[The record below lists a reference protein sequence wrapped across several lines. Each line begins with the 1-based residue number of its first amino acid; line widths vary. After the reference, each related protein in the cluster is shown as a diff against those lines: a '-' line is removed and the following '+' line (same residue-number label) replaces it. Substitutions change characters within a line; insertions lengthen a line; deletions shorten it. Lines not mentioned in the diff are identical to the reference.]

1 MPNDEFLNH
10 DTSANDYNKILKT
23 GSSKK
28 KIIKSLDRSFKLI
41 LKGYQYIDGEMKYK
55 RDVLPVAE
63 WLMDNIY
70 LIEKEYKDI
79 KHNIGEDFYKNI
91 PIVEEGKFTGYP
103 RIYCIAQEIICN
115 SQNKIDKQTIIQFI
129 SEYQKKCILTN
140 NELWILPKML
150 RIGLIQSISDITEK
164 IMDAQIEKS
173 KADIIGDKIINATNH
188 GADDAQIKSIIS
200 EDIKFTPH
208 FSERLL
214 KILRDNAIDN
224 ENIYACIDKRLE
236 EVSSST
242 DKVITLEHK
251 MQANLKLLM
260 GSCIN
265 SIREVE
271 ALTWR
276 ECFEKLSYVEH
287 VLREDPAKIYEKMD
301 FASRDYYRHN
311 IEKISKYMGFSE
323 AYVAKMSIQCAEES
337 IADGENE
344 YKNHVGYYII
354 DKGLSCLKKKI
365 NFKEKGIHI
374 LTKPFKNHKA
384 FWYILG
390 NILGTL
396 VLMGI
401 IISMSLARD
410 RNIVIWKYVIALF
423 AVILPCSEIINSV
436 LNWSI
441 NHLTYT
447 RFVPKIELN
456 KGIPD
461 EDRTMVVV
469 PAIINDEKKAEELIS
484 KLEIYYL
491 ANKEKNLYFAVL
503 GDFKDS
509 RNQEELPKDNR
520 INSTAL
526 RLVRELNEK
535 YHNED
540 GEIFYFFN
548 RCRKY
553 NEKENMWLG
562 WERKRGKLME
572 FNSMIKGNNETSF
585 NVVSGDMNKLH
596 DIKYVITLDADTKL
610 PMDTAKKLIGAM
622 SHVLNR
628 AKISKGKV
636 IRGYGIMQPR
646 VCISTVKSNKT
657 FYSKIFSGETGIDT
671 YSMAVSDI
679 YQDLFGEGIYTG
691 KGIYDID
698 VFEIMMKDKIKDNTV
713 LSHDLLEGAIGRCAL
728 ISDVELIDG
737 YPAYYNA
744 SSKRLHRWVRGDWQL
759 IPYISKKS
767 GVNGLSQWKIIDN
780 LRRSLIA
787 PSIMVL
793 IIISLTVVPDGFEKW
808 LSLAFIA
815 LIFPWLFDVSE
826 VVASPMRGI
835 SLTGKINSNKNLILQ
850 VFLIFSFLAFNCC
863 LMLDAIFT
871 TLYRL
876 VISKK
881 KLLQWQTAEDVEM
894 NSGKKIM
901 DYIEFMW
908 QGSIL
913 SLLIEFLA
921 FGRNATI
928 GLVMLPSCILW
939 FFSPVIAFL
948 ISRDRKEFVMQ
959 LSDEERNLIRRISRK
974 TFAYFEDFINEEEN
988 FLAPD
993 NYQEDPPVG
1002 VAHRTS
1008 PTNMGMGIT
1017 SNIAGY
1023 DLGYT
1028 SLDELIWKLDKILVS
1043 MESLE
1048 KFNGHFYNW
1057 YDTKTK
1063 EPLNPKYIST
1073 VDSGNLLGY
1082 IWLTEQA
1089 LDDYLSKPMISG
1101 VYREGICDT
1110 LRIANEEIEEKLSI
1124 KNYYNDD
1131 ITQIEAS
1138 KLEVSELK
1146 KILKDVKIKCDR
1158 IEKNSRNVELYW
1170 NSKAK
1175 HQLEKRVEELERMF
1189 PWAEA
1194 TNNRAE
1200 MINDKAEKIKNLSYK
1215 VPIKDIPS
1223 EIDKIVDTIKISDD
1237 AFGEDTKWIDDLKD
1251 LLSSSKVEVEK
1262 VKEEIENLKA
1272 RFKNMAGVM
1281 NFKMLYDN
1289 NRQLFSIGYDV
1300 DKGSLSNCYYDLLA
1314 SESRQASFIAI
1325 ASGEVEQT
1333 HWFKLGRAMTFMG
1346 KGKGLVSWSG
1356 TMFEYFMPLLIMKNY
1371 PDTLLSET
1379 YKSVING
1386 QIKYA
1391 KSRGIPCWGISESA
1405 FFSFDVAANYKYK
1418 AFGVPG
1424 IGLKRG
1430 LVDEIVI
1437 SPYSTILAM
1446 QEKLSA
1452 GLVNLK
1458 NIISAGLEGRYG
1470 LYEAIDYTKNRMPK
1484 GKSSEI
1490 VRCFMVHHQ
1499 GMSLMAID
1507 NILNSYILQNRFHAI
1522 PKVKAAELLLQE
1534 RVPKVVT
1541 FDREQ
1546 SFEASQFSDERAN
1559 FIVRHYNQNTEMPE
1573 THLLSNGD
1581 YSLMITNRGSGYG
1594 KLKDMFAYRWRED
1607 VTLDDSGLFFYIKD
1621 VSKEK
1626 FWSTTYEPCKTAGD
1640 SYEAIFA
1647 LDKVE
1652 FKRRDDDIET
1662 HTEIAVSNE
1671 DNTEIR
1677 RIVIKNNGD
1686 SERVIEITSYCEVT
1700 MAPMNAD
1707 EVHPA
1712 FSNLFVRTEFLKE
1725 PMCILANRR
1734 PRAKNQKKPWVMQ
1747 SMFVDGITIGEVQ
1760 YETSRVNFIGRG
1772 GNLTC
1777 PLALENNNDLKNI
1790 VGDVIDPI
1798 ISIRRR
1804 IKLKT
1809 GSSCGISFV
1818 SSVTDSKEDAIRL
1831 ASKYSE
1837 LQNVKRVFSL
1847 AWSQSQVEL
1856 NYLGIK
1862 PNQANL
1868 YQCMASKIIFI
1879 NTMVREREEYIK
1891 AVDKSQS
1898 ALWAYGI
1905 SGDLPILLLLVRSEE
1920 DIGIVKQVLNA
1931 HEYWCMKGLKADLVI
1946 INMENS
1952 NYLQNLSNS
1961 LGDVINSGHSK
1972 DKENKSGG
1980 VFLLGKSTVSEEIIN
1995 FLIGISRLLIDSAK
2009 GLLVRQVKNSI
2020 KLEYDVL
2027 ALKAKHAEYEEK
2039 EYVFPERKLKYYNGY
2054 GGFDVASSEYVIRLR
2069 ENKNTPAPWINVIS
2083 NENFGFHVSE
2093 LGSAYTWCK
2102 NSRENKLTT
2111 WSNDYVSDK
2120 LGEALYIRDEETAD
2134 VWSISPKPIRDK
2146 GDYIIEHGR
2155 GYSTFKHVAFGIVGE
2170 MTMFVPMDEKVKII
2184 RVKLK
2189 NISNIT
2195 RKLSLTYYC
2204 QLVLGVI
2211 PRDTDLHMVT
2221 FLQKEGEFIYA
2232 QNPYSGSFGKELAYL
2247 KIIGGNEASFT
2258 GDRKEFIG
2266 RGGSIEKPFVITKEI
2281 LSNNVGA
2288 GLDPCLAENS
2298 KISLGENE
2306 EKVVNIVFGEDD
2318 SLQKI
2323 EKIIDK
2329 YSKIRSTTIELEN
2342 TKEYWT
2348 DTLGKIK
2355 VKTPDETMDI
2365 MLNGWL
2371 MYQTIACR
2379 LWSRSAFYQS
2389 GGAYG
2394 FRDQLQDVM
2403 PICFLK
2409 PEMTRKQILLSASRQ
2424 FLEGDVQHW
2433 WHPIVDSGIRTRFS
2447 DDLLWLPYVT
2457 NDYIKNTGDYSIL
2470 DEKVFYIEDEPLKD
2484 GEDERYNV
2492 SKKSDK
2498 SGTIYEHC
2506 IKALEKGLKFGI
2518 HNIPLMGSGDWND
2531 GMSTVGNKG
2540 KGESVWL
2547 GWFIYSILNDFRS
2560 ICKFK
2565 NDEYRSER
2573 YSELSGFVKENIENN
2588 AWDGEW
2594 YRRAYFDDGTPL
2606 GSSENDECKIDS
2618 LSQSWSVI
2626 SKAGDVKRTK
2636 IAMNSLEKYLVKE
2649 DNKMVLL
2656 LTPPFNNSQLE
2667 PGYIKGYIPGVRENG
2682 GQYTHAA
2689 TWVILAMAKLGE
2701 KEKAWKLFNMI
2712 NPINHARTKESSE
2725 IYKVEPYVMAADVY
2739 AQEANM
2745 GRGGW
2750 TWYTG
2755 AAGWM
2760 YRVGIEGILGLT
2772 FLNGKGFEINPCVPK
2787 EWNEYE
2793 ITYIHKKCKYNIKVM
2808 KGQTKKVNVDGKHV
2822 KSGVIPFFESGE
2834 HDVVVTMES
2843 DRESATRFQV
2853 PEKKV

>member
-1 MPNDEFLNH
+1 MPNEEFLNH
-10 DTSANDYNKILKT
+10 ATNTSEYYKRLKT
-23 GSSKK
+23 ASSKK
-28 KIIKSLDRSFKLI
+28 KIIKSLDKSFKLI
-41 LKGYQYIDGEMKYK
+41 LKGYEYINGEMKYK

-79 KHNIGEDFYKNI
+79 KHNIGEDFYKKL
-91 PIVEEGKFTGYP
+91 PIVEKGKVKGYP
-103 RIYCIAQEIICN
+103 RIYAIAQEIACK
-115 SQNKIDKQTIIQFI
+115 SESKIDEKTIIQFVG
-129 SEYQKKCILTN
+129 EYQKHCILTN
-140 NELWILPKML
+140 NELWVLPKML
-150 RIGLIQSISDITEK
+150 RIALIQSISDITVK
-164 IMDAQIEKS
+164 IMDAQTEKR
-173 KADIIGDKIINATNH
+173 KADIIGDKIINATNN
-188 GADDAQIKSIIS
+188 GAQNPELKDILS
-200 EDIKFTPH
+200 ENLKFTPH

-224 ENIYACIDKRLE
+224 EDIYKWIDNKLDE
-236 EVSSST
+236 AGIST
-242 DKVITLEHK
+242 EKVITLEHQI
-251 MQANLKLLM
+251 QANLKISM

-276 ECFEKLSYVEH
+276 ECFEKLSYVEQ
-287 VLREDPAKIYEKMD
+287 VLKQDPTKIYEKMD

-311 IEKISKYMGFSE
+311 IEKLAQHMKLPE
-323 AYVAKMSIQCAEES
+323 DYVAKMSIQCAEE
-337 IADGENE
+337 AETNDE
-344 YKNHVGYYII
+344 YQKHVGYYIV
-354 DKGLSCLKKKI
+354 DKGIDCLKKKI
-365 NFKEKGIHI
+365 KFKEKGIHI
-374 LTKPFKNHKA
+374 LTIPFKDHKF
-384 FWYILG
+384 FWYILA
-390 NILGTL
+390 NVLGTIT
-396 VLMGI
+396 LMGI
-401 IISMSLARD
+401 IISMSLVSD
-410 RNIVIWKYVIALF
+410 KNIVIWKYVIAGLV
-423 AVILPCSEIINSV
+423 AILPCSEIVNSV

-441 NHLTYT
+441 NHLTDT
-447 RFVPKIELN
+447 RFIPKIELYE
-456 KGIPD
+456 GIPD
-461 EDRTMVVV
+461 ESRTIVVV
-469 PAIINDEKKAEELIS
+469 PALINDEKKAEELINQ
-484 KLEIYYL
+484 LEIYYL

-509 RNQEELPKDNR
+509 KDEKELPKDDN
-520 INSTAL
+520 INSVAL
-526 RLVRELNEK
+526 KLTRELNEK
-535 YHNED
+535 YKGED
-540 GEIFYFFN
+540 GDIFYFFN
-548 RCRKY
+548 RYRTY

-572 FNSMIKGNNETSF
+572 FNSMIKGNGATSF
-585 NVVSGDMNKLH
+585 NVVSGDIKSLI

-610 PMDTAKKLIGAM
+610 PMDAAKKLIGAM
-622 SHVLNR
+622 SHILNQ
-628 AKISKGKV
+628 AKIANGKV
-636 IRGYGIMQPR
+636 TRGYGIMQPR
-646 VCISTVKSNKT
+646 VSISTVKSNKT

-671 YSMAVSDI
+671 YSMAVSDV

-698 VFEIMMKDKIKDNTV
+698 TFENMVEGKIKDNTV
-713 LSHDLLEGAIGRCAL
+713 LSHDLLEGELARCAL

-759 IPYISKKS
+759 LPYINKRI
-767 GVNGLSQWKIIDN
+767 GINGLSRWKMIDN
-780 LRRSLIA
+780 LRKSLIS

-793 IIISLTVVPDGFEKW
+793 IILSLTVVPDGFEKW
-808 LSLAFIA
+808 LSLAFIS

-826 VVASPMRGI
+826 VVASPMRGLSI
-835 SLTGKINSNKNLILQ
+835 TGKMNSNKNLILQ
-850 VFLIFSFLAFNCC
+850 VFLIFSFLAFNAC

-876 VISKK
+876 IISKK
-881 KLLQWQTAEDVEM
+881 NMLQWQTAEDVEM

-901 DYIEFMW
+901 DYTEFMW
-908 QGSIL
+908 QGSVL
-913 SLLIEFLA
+913 SLLIESLA
-921 FGRNATI
+921 LGRGTTI
-928 GLVMLPSCILW
+928 GIVMLPSCILW
-939 FFSPVIAFL
+939 FLSPIIAFL
-948 ISRDRKEFVMQ
+948 ISRDRIEFVMK
-959 LSDEERNLIRRISRK
+959 LSDKERILIRRISRK
-974 TFAYFEDFINEEEN
+974 TFAYFEDFINQEEN

-1017 SNIAGY
+1017 SNLVGY

-1028 SLDELIWKLDKILVS
+1028 SLDELIWKLDKIMES

-1048 KFNGHFYNW
+1048 KLHGHFYNW

-1063 EPLNPKYIST
+1063 QPLNPKYIST

-1082 IWLTEQA
+1082 IWLTEEA
-1089 LDDYLSKPMISG
+1089 LNDYMSRPLISG
-1101 VYREGICDT
+1101 VYRDGICDT
-1110 LRIANEEIEEKLSI
+1110 LRIANEEIERKLTI
-1124 KNYYNDD
+1124 ANYYNDD

-1138 KLEVSELK
+1138 KLDAAELK
-1146 KILKDVKIKCDR
+1146 KTFKEVKIKCDKLG
-1158 IEKNSRNVELYW
+1158 KNSTNAVLYW
-1170 NSKAK
+1170 NLKVK
-1175 HQLEKRVEELERMF
+1175 HQLEKRMEELEKIF
-1189 PWAEA
+1189 PWAEIA
-1194 TNNRAE
+1194 NIRAE
-1200 MINDKAEKIKNLSYK
+1200 MIVDKAEKIKDLSYK
-1215 VPIKDIPS
+1215 VPLKNIPE
-1223 EIDKIVDTIKISDD
+1223 EIDKIIDTIKISDD
-1237 AFGEDTKWIDDLKD
+1237 AFGEDTKWINNLKD
-1251 LLSSSKVEVEK
+1251 LLSNSKIEIST
-1262 VKEEIENLKA
+1262 VKDRIDNLKA
-1272 RFKNMAGVM
+1272 RLKTMADGM
-1281 NFKMLYDN
+1281 NFKILYDRS
-1289 NRQLFSIGYDV
+1289 RQLFSIGYDV

-1325 ASGEVEQT
+1325 ANGDVEQT

-1371 PDTLLSET
+1371 PDTLLSES

-1386 QIKYA
+1386 QKKYA

-1405 FFSFDVAANYKYK
+1405 FYSFDVAANYKYK

-1430 LVDEIVI
+1430 LVDELVI

-1446 QEKLSA
+1446 QEDLSS

-1458 NIISAGLEGRYG
+1458 RIISQGMEGQYG
-1470 LYEAIDYTKNRMPK
+1470 LYEAIDYTLDRMPK
-1484 GKSSEI
+1484 GINSAI

-1499 GMSLMAID
+1499 GMCLMAID
-1507 NILNSYILQNRFHAI
+1507 NIINSYVLQNRFHEI
-1522 PKVKAAELLLQE
+1522 PKVKATELLLQE

-1541 FDREQ
+1541 YDREQ
-1546 SFEASQFSDERAN
+1546 SFEVSQFNDERAN
-1559 FIVRHYNQNTEMPE
+1559 FIVRHYNHNTEMPE

-1581 YSLMITNRGSGYG
+1581 YSVMITNSGSGYG
-1594 KLKDMFAYRWRED
+1594 KLKDMMAYRWRED
-1607 VTLDDSGLFFYIKD
+1607 VTIDDSGLFFYIKD
-1621 VSKEK
+1621 VNKEK
-1626 FWSTTYEPCKTAGD
+1626 FWSATYEPCKTAGE

-1652 FKRRDDDIET
+1652 FKRRDNDIET

-1677 RIVIKNNGD
+1677 RIVIKNNGNF
-1686 SERVIEITSYCEVT
+1686 ERVIEITSYCEVT
-1700 MAPMNAD
+1700 LAPMNAD

-1712 FSNLFVRTEFLKE
+1712 FSNLFIRTEFLKE

-1747 SMFVDGITIGEVQ
+1747 SMVVDGKTIGDVQ

-1772 GNLTC
+1772 GNLTY
-1777 PLALENNNDLKNI
+1777 PMALENNKDLNNI
-1790 VGDVIDPI
+1790 VGNVIDPI
-1798 ISIRRR
+1798 ISIRRK
-1804 IKLKT
+1804 IKIKP
-1809 GSSCGISFV
+1809 GSSCGISYI
-1818 SSVTDSKEDAIRL
+1818 SSVTESKEDAISL
-1831 ASKYSE
+1831 AAKYSE
-1837 LQNVKRVFSL
+1837 LQNVNRVFSL

-1868 YQCMASKIIFI
+1868 YQCMVSKIIFM
-1879 NTMVREREEYIK
+1879 NTMVRAREEYIK
-1891 AVDKSQS
+1891 AVDKPQS

-1905 SGDLPILLLLVRSEE
+1905 SGDLPIVLLLVRSEE
-1920 DIGIVKQVLNA
+1920 DIGLVKQVLNA
-1931 HEYWCMKGLKADLVI
+1931 HEYWSMKGLKVDLVI
-1946 INMENS
+1946 INMEES
-1952 NYLQNLSNS
+1952 NYLQTLTDA
-1961 LGDVINSGHSK
+1961 LGDVITSGHSK
-1972 DKENKSGG
+1972 GKENKSGG
-1980 VFLLGKSTVSEEIIN
+1980 VFLLGRSTINEENIN
-1995 FLIGISRLLIDSAK
+1995 FLIGIARFLIDSDK
-2009 GLLVRQVKNSI
+2009 GLLVKQVKNSI
-2020 KLEYDVL
+2020 KLKYD
-2027 ALKAKHAEYEEK
+2027 ALTLKSKHVENEEK
-2039 EYVFPERKLKYYNGY
+2039 HYSFPERKLKYYNGY
-2054 GGFDVASSEYVIRLR
+2054 GGFDIAANEYVIRLR
-2069 ENKNTPAPWINVIS
+2069 DNQNTPAPWINVIS

-2102 NSRENKLTT
+2102 NSRENKLSP

-2120 LGEALYIRDEETAD
+2120 LGEALYIRDEQTSD
-2134 VWSISPKPIRDK
+2134 VWSISPKPIRDE
-2146 GDYIIEHGR
+2146 GEYIIEHGR
-2155 GYSTFKHVAFGIVGE
+2155 GYSNFKHVAFGIIGE

-2184 RVKLK
+2184 RAKLK
-2189 NISNIT
+2189 NISNIK
-2195 RKLSLTYYC
+2195 RKLSLTYYS

-2211 PRDTDLHMVT
+2211 PRDTGLHMVT
-2221 FLQKEGEFIYA
+2221 YIHKDNEFIYA
-2232 QNPYSGSFGKELAYL
+2232 RNPYSSSFGKAFAYL
-2247 KIIGGNEASFT
+2247 KIIGGNEDSFT

-2266 RGGSIEKPFVITKEI
+2266 RGGSIEKPFAITKER

-2298 KISLGENE
+2298 KISLEENE
-2306 EKVVNIVFGEDD
+2306 ETIIDIVFGEDE
-2318 SLQKI
+2318 SLEEI
-2323 EKIIDK
+2323 ERVLDK
-2329 YSKIRSTTIELEN
+2329 YSKQRSTTVELEN
-2342 TKEYWT
+2342 TKKYWV
-2348 DTLGKIK
+2348 DILGKIK

-2365 MLNGWL
+2365 MINGWL
-2371 MYQTIACR
+2371 MYQTISCR
-2379 LWSRSAFYQS
+2379 LWSRTAFYQS

-2403 PICFLK
+2403 SLSFLK
-2409 PEMTRKQILLSASRQ
+2409 PEMTKRQILLSASRQ

-2433 WHPIVDSGIRTRFS
+2433 WHPVIDSGIRTRFS

-2470 DEKVFYIEDEPLKD
+2470 DEQVFYIEDEPLKD

-2492 SKKSDK
+2492 SRKSHK

-2506 IKALEKGLKFGI
+2506 IKALEKGLKFGS

-2531 GMSTVGNKG
+2531 GMSTVGNQG

-2547 GWFIYSILNDFRS
+2547 GWFIYSILKDFND
-2560 ICKFK
+2560 ICKYK
-2565 NDEYRSER
+2565 KDEYRSER
-2573 YSELSGFVKENIENN
+2573 YSELSDFVKENLEKN
-2588 AWDGEW
+2588 AWDGDW

-2606 GSSENDECKIDS
+2606 GSSQNDECKIDS

-2626 SKAGDVKRTK
+2626 SKAGEPKHAK
-2636 IAMNSLEKYLVKE
+2636 IAMNSLVKYLVKE

-2689 TWVILAMAKLGE
+2689 TWVILAMARLGE
-2701 KEKAWKLFNMI
+2701 NDRAWKLFNMI
-2712 NPINHARTKESSE
+2712 NPINHSKTKEDSD

-2739 AQEANM
+2739 SQEANM

-2772 FLNGKGFEINPCVPK
+2772 LSKGKGFEIHPCVPK

-2793 ITYIHKKCKYNIKVM
+2793 ITYIHEKCKYNIKVTRGEDRGVM
-2808 KGQTKKVNVDGKHV
+2808 VDGKSM
-2822 KSGVIPFFESGE
+2822 KNGSIPFFESGE
-2834 HDVVVTMES
+2834 HEVTVTMEL
-2843 DRESATRFQV
+2843 
-2853 PEKKV
+2853 